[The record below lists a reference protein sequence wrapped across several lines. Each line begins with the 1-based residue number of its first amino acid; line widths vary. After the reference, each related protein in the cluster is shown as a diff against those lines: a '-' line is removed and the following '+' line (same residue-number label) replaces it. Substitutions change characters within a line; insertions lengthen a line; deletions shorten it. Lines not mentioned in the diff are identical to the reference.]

1 MQDITLAADE
11 TAATRLVHDGETLF
25 GTPSKS
31 GSGNLGPFFANY
43 TVSASISGGTVS
55 LHAPNI
61 IELNDIHLN
70 YSLSLTFGIDLNNF
84 LPHFCLPQ
92 VCVNIPCVG
101 EICTPKICL
110 SWPTISVPLS
120 YSDFV
125 AFTANFQLLPR
136 LAGGD
141 WFIDLRIVSV
151 QKLDISLAAAA
162 ILTALGLLLGGLLAP
177 IPFIG
182 PFLAIAVAA
191 ILAGIGV
198 ASVTGLLGPI
208 LNLFVA
214 GMTFPIYHRPQVQQ
228 VLPAAGPNDPAVS
241 ITVTTLDAVVQE
253 TDKRELV
260 VSASIAA

>member
-1 MQDITLAADE
+1 MPDITLAADE

-25 GTPSKS
+25 GNPSKS
-31 GSGNLGPFFANY
+31 GSGSFGPFFANY
-43 TVSASISGGTVS
+43 SVSASISGGTVS

-61 IELNDIHLN
+61 VELDNIHLN
-70 YSLSLTFGIDLNNF
+70 YSLSLDFGIDLNNF

-92 VCVNIPCVG
+92 VCVDIPCVG
-101 EICTPKICL
+101 TICTPKICL

-125 AFTANFQLLPR
+125 AFTADFQLLPR
-136 LAGGD
+136 LTGGD
-141 WFIDLRIVSV
+141 WFIDLRIVGVPS
-151 QKLDISLAAAA
+151 LSISAAAAA

-198 ASVTGLLGPI
+198 AGITGLLGPI
-208 LNLFVA
+208 LTLFVA
-214 GMTFPIYHRPQVQQ
+214 GMTFPIYHRSQTQQ
-228 VLPAAGPNDPAVS
+228 VLSAAGPNDPAVS

-253 TDKRELV
+253 TDKRELA
-260 VSASIAA
+260 VSATIAA